1 MKRRILI
8 SIFIFFVLIFSYSI
22 LFVAIMHIFEGQD
35 YTFVEGVYWVIS
47 TITTVG
53 YGDITFTSQIG
64 KIFSIV
70 VMMSG
75 VMFFFGFLVPYA
87 VIPWAEQRLRLSLPT
102 EVKMTEHLIIC
113 GYNRFTKEFCKILK
127 EFGIRYVV
135 VERDENSVRKALSDG
150 INCIYSDGSIESFRK
165 SGIERAT
172 SVVVAWG
179 DVEAILDTLLTLR
192 NYSIPKYVVYGDHR
206 YTKYLLYA
214 GATKVFL
221 PKSLIASSMARTIL
235 EEIHIGKIEEVLGG
249 LYTAEIVMPKSM
261 KVSELEEKGLRVI
274 AKCKLGGLEFNPGS
288 DAALEKGSVV
298 LLAGSMEALR
308 GVMYEGTHLRL
319 R

>member
-8 SIFIFFVLIFSYSI
+8 SIFIFLALIWNYSI
-22 LFVAIMHIFEGQD
+22 LFVAIMQTIEGEN
-35 YTFVEGVYWVIS
+35 YTLVEGVYWVLS

-53 YGDITFTSQIG
+53 YGDITFKSQIG

-75 VMFFFGFLVPYA
+75 VLFFFGFFVPYA
-87 VIPWAEQRLRLSLPT
+87 VIPWAEQRLRLALPT
-102 EVKMTEHLIIC
+102 EAKMSNHFIIC

-135 VERDENSVRKALSDG
+135 VERDEERVKKALMDG
-150 INCIYSDGSIESFRK
+150 VNCVYSDGSIASFRK
-165 SGIERAT
+165 NGVEKAT
-172 SVVVAWG
+172 SVIVAWEG
-179 DVEAILDTLLTLR
+179 VEDILDTLLTLKG
-192 NYSIPKYVVYGDHR
+192 YDVPKYVVHGDYR

-235 EEIHIGKIEEVLGG
+235 EEIHMGKVEEVLRGI
-249 LYTAEIVMPKSM
+249 YTAEIVMPKSM
-261 KVSELEEKGLRVI
+261 KVSDLEEKGVKVI
-274 AKCKLGGLEFNPGS
+274 AKCKLGGLEFNPRS
-288 DAALEKGSVV
+288 DATLEKGCVV
-298 LLAGSMEALR
+298 LLSGREEALR